1 MLTQEQIQYLHQ
13 FCTKHYVRFYDLQLE
28 LVDHLANAIEQKMDE
43 NPKLNFEQA
52 LDEVYKG
59 FGIFG
64 FSRIVSERDLAL
76 RKKYQ
81 KSFWKYFLSY
91 FTPPRL
97 ALTFLIFLALNVP
110 IYFFQKQYIHS
121 FFIAYTI
128 IGGVFGLAG
137 LVIALKKFKKP
148 KKKLLL
154 LQSSGGVFGI
164 FAFIL
169 QLPNF
174 YFNLFLQGE
183 NGYQMQFSNIHKLL
197 VTGVFTL
204 IFLSSIAYFD
214 TYRNLYYQAKSDYPL
229 AWEQE

>member
-1 MLTQEQIQYLHQ
+1 MITEEQIQHLHH
-13 FCTKHYVRFYDLQLE
+13 FCVKHYVRFYDLQLE

-81 KSFWKYFLSY
+81 KSFWKYFLPY
-91 FTPPRL
+91 FSPPRL

-174 YFNLFLQGE
+174 HLQS
-183 NGYQMQFSNIHKLL
+183 FPPAAALH
-197 VTGVFTL
+197 
-204 IFLSSIAYFD
+204 
-214 TYRNLYYQAKSDYPL
+214 R
-229 AWEQE
+229 